1 MHRFI
6 PSAISLLVLCNVLQW
21 SNCVLD
27 LKKFLSTNSTVWTYY
42 STQNRQLLCL
52 NDAMVNI
59 MEKSV
64 VLNRS
69 YYEGPERRYT
79 TVEWVFLETER
90 TKNTGFY
97 ACMLHNELDHLHFIV
112 QCIRYHNE
120 SSQCAVMEYQV
131 RSLKGDMPQSSLL
144 YPSST
149 AAKKDGNMAVFS
161 WHELQT
167 KKPVEPMTSE
177 NDCLR
182 AFSNLSRVALT
193 WQDYFTACQMRLH
206 LPRRK
211 TYNFIAGSHLHATS
225 IKKGR

>member
-1 MHRFI
+1 MK
-6 PSAISLLVLCNVLQW
+6 PSKSEVAFAKVKFSGHIVGNNLLRPQIETLEKIRAAKRPEARKEVC
-21 SNCVLD
+21 SFLD
-27 LKKFLSTNSTVWTYY
+27 LKKFLSTNSTIWTYY

-69 YYEGPERRYT
+69 YYEGPEWHYT

-90 TKNTGFY
+90 TKITGFY
-97 ACMLHNELDHLHFIV
+97 ACMLHNELDNLHFIV

-144 YPSST
+144 YPSPT
-149 AAKKDGNMAVFS
+149 AAKKEGNMAGEE
-161 WHELQT
+161 H
-167 KKPVEPMTSE
+167 
-177 NDCLR
+177 R
-182 AFSNLSRVALT
+182 
-193 WQDYFTACQMRLH
+193 
-206 LPRRK
+206 
-211 TYNFIAGSHLHATS
+211 
-225 IKKGR
+225 